1 MLHLDVMDG
10 IFVPNISFG
19 VPVIQSIKKHTRLP
33 LDVHLMIDRPHR
45 YIEQFAKVADILG
58 FHYEAGSNVANT
70 LREIRALGVKNCLTI
85 KPQTP
90 AEAIFEYLPLCDM
103 VLIMSVDPGFGGQSF
118 MPSSL
123 KKAAALRQQAGKL
136 GLNFDIEIDGGIN
149 RETAA
154 LAVQHGVNGLV
165 AGSYLVGAPN
175 AAERV
180 QQLKALEN
188 A

>member
-1 MLHLDVMDG
+1 M
-10 IFVPNISFG
+10 
-19 VPVIQSIKKHTRLP
+19 
-33 LDVHLMIDRPHR
+33 
-45 YIEQFAKVADILG
+45 
-58 FHYEAGSNVANT
+58 
-70 LREIRALGVKNCLTI
+70 
-85 KPQTP
+85 
-90 AEAIFEYLPLCDM
+90 
-103 VLIMSVDPGFGGQSF
+103 
-118 MPSSL
+118 
-123 KKAAALRQQAGKL
+123 RQQAGKL

-154 LAVQHGVNGLV
+154 LAVQHGVNVLV